1 MVSRKVLDHY
11 ASRGRKSIAGW
22 LARLDAEMMT
32 SVLIAQNDQRLSGS
46 VAEIGV
52 HHGKVFVL
60 LCLGLK
66 DNEKAY
72 CIDIFDDQHL
82 NKDNSG
88 RGDRAVLEKN
98 LAKFGVRS
106 ERVTIDARS
115 SELVKADDILVQVGP
130 VRLFN
135 IDGGHWLDIVV
146 NDLHIAEA
154 ALAPHGVIVLDD
166 FHRHDWPDV
175 SAGYF
180 RWFSERKRPIVP
192 FAIGLNKLYL
202 CQSEFADFYQKALLK
217 GPVMQHLRARTCE
230 FQGLTVPVY
239 ESRLLP
245 EDTFKDQ
252 CKAYL
257 RIVHPEKVASAKRL
271 LGLFR

>member
-1 MVSRKVLDHY
+1 MVPTVLTQY
-11 ASRGRKSIAGW
+11 VTRGRKSISGW
-22 LARLDAEMMT
+22 LARLDAEIMASILT
-32 SVLIAQNDQRLSGS
+32 AQNEKSLKGS

-52 HHGKVFVL
+52 HHGKVFTL

-66 DNEKAY
+66 DDERAY

-88 RGDRAVLEKN
+88 RGNRAVLEMN
-98 LAKFGVRS
+98 LAKFGVSS
-106 ERVTIDARS
+106 ERFFIDSRS
-115 SELVKADDILVQVGP
+115 SELVKAEDILSQVGP
-130 VRLFN
+130 VRLFSV
-135 IDGGHWLDIVV
+135 DGGHWLDIVV
-146 NDLHIAEA
+146 NDLRIAEA
-154 ALAPHGVIVLDD
+154 TLAPHGVVVLDD

-180 RWFSERKRPIVP
+180 RWFSERRSAIVP

-202 CQSEFADFYQKALLK
+202 CHSEFVDFYKETLRS
-217 GPVMQHLRARTCE
+217 GPVMRHLGAKQCE
-230 FQGLTVPVY
+230 FQGFAVPVY

-245 EDTFKDQ
+245 EDTFKDR

-257 RIVHPEKVASAKRL
+257 RIVHPEKVASAKK
-271 LGLFR
+271 LFKIFR